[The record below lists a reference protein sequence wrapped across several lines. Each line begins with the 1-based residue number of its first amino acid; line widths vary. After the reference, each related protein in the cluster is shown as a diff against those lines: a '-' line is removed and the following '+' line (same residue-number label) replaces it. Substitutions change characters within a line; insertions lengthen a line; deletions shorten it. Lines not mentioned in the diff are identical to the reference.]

1 MPITK
6 NEEPV
11 PVRRV
16 KEGSKPSSTGSA
28 VTSNRPIVTLVAVTL
43 VFFVITLDAVIV
55 NVALPSIRREFGGGI
70 GGLQWIIDGY
80 TLMFAALLLTCGSVT
95 DRIGAKRV
103 LAWGM
108 VLFVLASVAC
118 GVAPSMTAL
127 VAARFVQGSAA
138 AAMMP
143 SSMALLNHANPDPV
157 RRTRAVAIWAMG
169 GAVASSAGPVLGG
182 MLTMIDWRL
191 IFYVNVP
198 VGAAAMVLIARTAVT
213 GTHRVPIDW
222 WGQITA
228 ILAMAGLTFGVI
240 EAGESGFAAPQ
251 VVISLVVAALAS
263 VAFLVTEYR
272 AAHPMVP
279 PDLFRS
285 RNAAVS
291 VLIGFAF
298 MVGYYGLP
306 FVMSLDLQE
315 ERGLTSLGTGLVF
328 LPMMLIGLTLTPFTP
343 RIGQRFGPKTLI
355 VVGLLTMTAGL
366 IALAFLP
373 DAPLWVVASLMLMAG
388 LAGPFVSPPT
398 TAILLDS
405 VPARRGGVASGVFNT
420 SRQIGGALAI
430 AVFGLLLNAGTFSA
444 GRAASLLTAA
454 AVTLITVFA
463 ALLLR
468 PRAHHSRNTA

>member
-1 MPITK
+1 VNTV
-6 NEEPV
+6 EEESTRV
-11 PVRRV
+11 P
-16 KEGSKPSSTGSA
+16 TGSTVA
-28 VTSNRPIVTLVAVTL
+28 PRDRSSVTLVAATL

-70 GGLQWIIDGY
+70 GGLQWIVDGY
-80 TLMFAALLLTCGSVT
+80 TLMFAALLLTCGSLT

-118 GVAPSMTAL
+118 GFAPSMTAL
-127 VAARFVQGSAA
+127 VTARFVQGSAA

-143 SSMALLNHANPDPV
+143 SSMALLNHAHPDPL

-169 GAVASSAGPVLGG
+169 GAIASSAGPVLGG
-182 MLTMIDWRL
+182 LLTVIDWRL
-191 IFYVNVP
+191 IFFVNAP
-198 VGAAAMVLIARTAVT
+198 VGVVALLLIARTAAT
-213 GTHRVPIDW
+213 SAHRVPIDW
-222 WGQITA
+222 AGQVTG

-251 VVISLVVAALAS
+251 VVAALVIAAIS
-263 VAFLVTEYR
+263 IVAFVVIQSR

-279 PDLFRS
+279 PDLFRA
-285 RNAAVS
+285 RNAALS

-306 FVMSLDLQE
+306 FVMSLDLQQ
-315 ERGLTSLGTGLVF
+315 ERGLTALGTGIVF
-328 LPMMLIGLTLTPFTP
+328 LPMMVTGLALTPFTP
-343 RIGQRFGPKTLI
+343 RIGQRLGAKTLI
-355 VVGLLTMTAGL
+355 VGGLLAMTAGL

-373 DAPLWVVASLMLMAG
+373 EAPLWLIAALMGVAG
-388 LAGPFVSPPT
+388 LAGPLVSPPT
-398 TAILLDS
+398 TSILLES
-405 VPARRGGVASGVFNT
+405 VPAHRGGVASGVFNT

-430 AVFGLLLNAGTFSA
+430 AVFGLLLNAGTFA
-444 GRAASLLTAA
+444 TGLAVSLLTAA
-454 AVTLITVFA
+454 AVALLTAAA

-468 PRAHHSRNTA
+468 PRNHTSQ